1 MEMLSSNP
9 GLKRLTAEDHPE
21 NRPSTP
27 EDSSGGDIKVRP
39 IGWWRALFGMW
50 LAGVVGSL
58 LTVLMVA
65 YPLGAGDTVA
75 AHWGWVCDRLT
86 DADSDALA
94 TATQTTIDLL
104 NATREERNLG
114 EHP

>member
-1 MEMLSSNP
+1 MEMLSSKP

-27 EDSSGGDIKVRP
+27 DDSSGGDIKVRP

-58 LTVLMVA
+58 FAVLMVA

-75 AHWGWVCDRLT
+75 ALCMIPLMLALIAIVNGWIAANLFLESGLDRH
-86 DADSDALA
+86 
-94 TATQTTIDLL
+94 QG
-104 NATREERNLG
+104 R
-114 EHP
+114 